1 MPARGNSVA
10 RSDLVPEDVIDLR
23 DFRDEGR
30 SSSVGERGRDGDGD
44 IDIDAWRDPEMV
56 GDFGLEPGRSAV
68 SASDSVIS
76 SSICLA
82 MEAAARR

>member
-10 RSDLVPEDVIDLR
+10 PSDLVPEDVTDLR

-30 SSSVGERGRDGDGD
+30 SSSVGERDRDGDGD
-44 IDIDAWRDPEMV
+44 IDAWRLCRDAMMV
-56 GDFGLEPGRSAV
+56 GDFGLEHSAV

-82 MEAAARR
+82 IEAAARR

>member
-1 MPARGNSVA
+1 MPAHGNRVA
-10 RSDLVPEDVIDLR
+10 PSDLVPEDVTDLR

-30 SSSVGERGRDGDGD
+30 SSSAGERGRDGDG
-44 IDIDAWRDPEMV
+44 DIDAWRDPEMV
-56 GDFGLEPGRSAV
+56 GDFGLELGHSAV